1 MCGDPQ
7 ELGCFARRLAVPVPE
22 GQGKG
27 RGRLPRC
34 FCDHTKLVF
43 PSEVSNLADESLM
56 ADGLTSFFPALSPPR
71 FLLLPY
77 GRADDASKLAACGH
91 GVAAAAAGQV
101 SATTMIIEPG
111 RLRWKVSRVIRVG
124 VRGGSWYY

>member
-56 ADGLTSFFPALSPPR
+56 ADGLTSFFPALSPAFSSSPTAER
-71 FLLLPY
+71 MMQ
-77 GRADDASKLAACGH
+77 
-91 GVAAAAAGQV
+91 AG
-101 SATTMIIEPG
+101 S
-111 RLRWKVSRVIRVG
+111 LR
-124 VRGGSWYY
+124 VRTGKQQQLDKFQQRR